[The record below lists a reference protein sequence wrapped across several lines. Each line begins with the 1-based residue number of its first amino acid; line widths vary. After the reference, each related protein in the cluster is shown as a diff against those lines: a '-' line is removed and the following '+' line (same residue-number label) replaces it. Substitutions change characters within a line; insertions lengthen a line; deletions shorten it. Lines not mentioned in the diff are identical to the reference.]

1 MPNLNTSANVK
12 KRILIFLERL
22 LTHVNKESRDH
33 QYWSNHLSFRWLAEG
48 ASHPKLIVYT
58 TLKIL
63 TDFCHGITKQKLGA
77 AITVEQMRN
86 DLKVLQEWEILTDNR
101 YKQAKGAANLHFTLN
116 LWHSSTEENL
126 KKFEEEWD
134 KRKSPNLE
142 NSSVKTEINY
152 DNFGLIPDISQIY
165 GREKELELLKQKFF
179 QNSPPCKIIGIFG
192 IAGIGKTSLVCK
204 LIEQIQE
211 EFPRVIYWSF
221 LNPPLPLEFLENTS
235 NIISQNISFK
245 TEDKFKIKLIKFIKI
260 LAKYRCLLFLDNIDA
275 IIEHENYRE
284 YSEILQAI
292 GQSKH
297 NSCLIITSRKIP
309 QKLESLAGNKTSTYF
324 RDLQGLDYQT
334 GRQIL
339 RDIDTFHGSEDE
351 WQFLIQQVCHGNPL
365 FIKSIAHHIQRVHHN
380 NLSDFLLKGNLLI
393 EKVESI
399 LNSYFQQLSNLEKAI
414 IFELAINRNPVSLSE
429 LEHNIIIEPDGKSIQ
444 EGIRSLSSKIL
455 LDKKDDYFT
464 IHPLLIEYFTQ
475 KIITIATEEI
485 KTEKFQ
491 LLRSNSLTKT
501 TVPDY
506 LRKIQ
511 INVILHPI
519 IKNLIHNFQENN
531 LERKLID
538 CLKTLKNEPSGQIGG
553 IAGNIINLLNILK
566 NGHLIGYDFSHI
578 PIRQVDFSNIRLNQ
592 VDFSYSQFFDC
603 IFPQTCGSILSISCS
618 QFNRSFPREE
628 LLATGDSHGM
638 IYLWKVKQD
647 GKLELSKS
655 FPAHGSWVWSVA
667 LNSEGQL
674 LASGGQDGII
684 KIWSITTDI
693 SINCHSLPHPS
704 QKHYAP
710 IRAVTFSAD
719 SKFLATGS
727 EDKTIKIWSVETGE
741 CLHTLEGHQERVGGV
756 TFSPNG
762 QLLASGSADKTI
774 KIWSVDT
781 GECLHTLTGHQDWVW
796 QVAFSSDG
804 QLLASGSGDKTI
816 KIWSIIEGEYQN
828 IDTLTGH
835 ESWIWS
841 IAFSPDGQYIASG
854 SEDFTL
860 RLWSV
865 KTRECLQCFRGY
877 GNRLSSITF
886 STDSQYILSGSID
899 RSLRLWSIKNHKCL
913 QQINGHTDWIC
924 SVAFS
929 PDGKTLISGSGDQT
943 IRLWSGESGK
953 VIKILQEKDY
963 WVLLYQVAVS
973 PNGQLIASTSH
984 DNTIKLWDIRIDEKY
999 TFSPE
1004 HQKRVWSI
1012 AFSPNSQMLV
1022 SGSGDNSVKLWSV
1035 PRGFCLKTFE
1045 EHQAW
1050 VLSVNFSPDGKLI
1063 ATGSEDRTIKLWS
1076 IEDDMTQSLRT
1087 FKGHQGRI
1095 WSVVFSSDGQRL
1107 ASSSDDQTVK
1117 VWQVKDGRLINS
1129 FEGHKS
1135 WVWSVAFSPDGKL
1148 LASGGDD
1155 ATIRIW
1161 DVETGQLH
1169 QLLCEHTK
1177 SVRSVCFSPN
1187 GNTLA
1192 SAGEDETIK
1201 LWNLK
1206 TGECQNTLRSPRL
1219 YEQTNIK
1226 GVEGLNYETSNTM
1239 KILGAFLSR

>member
-1 MPNLNTSANVK
+1 MPNLNTSPTVK
-12 KRILIFLERL
+12 KRILLFLERL
-22 LTHVNKESRDH
+22 LTHVNNESPDKGF
-33 QYWSNHLSFRWLAEG
+33 WSNQLSYQWLKDSE
-48 ASHPKLIVYT
+48 SHPKLIVNT

-63 TDFCHGITKQKLGA
+63 TDFCHGITKQKLKA
-77 AITVEQMRN
+77 TITVEQMRN
-86 DLKVLQEWEILTDNR
+86 DLKVLQEWEILIDNR
-101 YKQAKGAANLHFTLN
+101 VKTQGTAKLHFTLN

-126 KKFEEEWD
+126 RKFEEEWD
-134 KRKSPNLE
+134 KRKSGGSPNLA
-142 NSSVKTEINY
+142 NQTEINY

-165 GREKELELLKQKFF
+165 GREKELALLKEKFF
-179 QNSPPCKIIGIFG
+179 QNTTPCKIIGILG
-192 IAGIGKTSLVCK
+192 IAGIGKTSLICK
-204 LIEQIQE
+204 LIEQIHE
-211 EFPRVIYWSF
+211 EFRHVIYWSF

-235 NIISQNISFK
+235 NIISQHISFNA
-245 TEDKFKIKLIKFIKI
+245 EDKFKIKLIKFIKI
-260 LAKYRCLLFLDNIDA
+260 LAKSRCLLFLDNIDA
-275 IIEHENYRE
+275 IIEDENYRE

-297 NSCLIITSRKIP
+297 KSCLIITSRKIP
-309 QKLESLAGNKTSTYF
+309 QELESLAGNKTSTYF
-324 RDLQGLDYQT
+324 LELQGLDYQT
-334 GRQIL
+334 GQQIF
-339 RDIDTFHGSEDE
+339 RDIDTFHGSDDE
-351 WQFLIQQVCHGNPL
+351 WRFLIQQVCHGNPL
-365 FIKSIAHHIQRVHHN
+365 FIKSIAHHIQRLHHN

-393 EKVESI
+393 EKIESI
-399 LNSYFQQLSNLEKAI
+399 LNSYFEQLSDLEKAI
-414 IFELAINRNPVSLSE
+414 IFELAINRNPVCLSE
-429 LEHNIIIEPDGKSIQ
+429 LKQNIIIEPDSKSIE
-444 EGIRSLSSKIL
+444 EGIRSLSTKIL

-464 IHPLLIEYFTQ
+464 THPLMIEYFTQ

-485 KTEKFQ
+485 KTKNFQ
-491 LLRSNSLTKT
+491 LLRSNALTKA
-501 TVPDY
+501 TVSDY
-506 LRKIQ
+506 IKKIQ
-511 INVILHPI
+511 VNVILHPI

-531 LERKLID
+531 VESKLIE
-538 CLKTLKNEPSGQIGG
+538 CLNTLKHKPSGQIGG

-566 NGHLIGYDFSHI
+566 KGHLRHYDFSHI
-578 PIRQVDFSNIRLNQ
+578 PIRQVDFSNIKLNQ

-618 QFNRSFPREE
+618 QFNRSLQREY

-667 LNSEGQL
+667 LNAEGQL
-674 LASGGQDGII
+674 LASGGQDGIL
-684 KIWSITTDI
+684 KIWSITTDP
-693 SINCHSLPHPS
+693 SLNCHSLPHPS
-704 QKHYAP
+704 QKHHAP
-710 IRAVTFSAD
+710 IRSVTFSPD

-727 EDKTIKIWSVETGE
+727 EDKTIKIWSVDTGE

-774 KIWSVDT
+774 KIWLVET
-781 GECLHTLTGHQDWVW
+781 GKCLHTLKGHQDWVW

-816 KIWSIIEGEYQN
+816 KIWSIIEEKYQN
-828 IDTLTGH
+828 IDTLKGH
-835 ESWIWS
+835 ENWIWS

-877 GNRLSSITF
+877 GNRLSSIAF
-886 STDSQYILSGSID
+886 SPDSQYILSGSID
-899 RSLRLWSIKNHKCL
+899 RSIRLWSIKNHKCL
-913 QQINGHTDWIC
+913 RQINGHTDWIC

-929 PDGKTLISGSGDQT
+929 PDGKTLVSGSGDQT
-943 IRLWSGESGK
+943 IRLWSVESGE
-953 VIKILQEKDY
+953 VIKILQEKDD

-973 PNGQLIASTSH
+973 PNAQLIASTSH
-984 DNTIKLWDIRIDEKY
+984 DNTIKLWDLKTGEKY
-999 TFSPE
+999 TFAPE
-1004 HQKRVWSI
+1004 HQKRVWAL

-1035 PRGFCLKTFE
+1035 PRRFCLKTFQ

-1050 VLSVNFSPDGKLI
+1050 VLSVAFSPDGTLI

-1076 IEDDMTQSLRT
+1076 IEDDLTQSLQT

-1095 WSVVFSSDGQRL
+1095 WSVAFSPDGQLL

-1117 VWQVKDGRLINS
+1117 LWKVEDGTLINS

-1135 WVWSVAFSPDGKL
+1135 WVWSVDFSPEGKL

-1155 ATIRIW
+1155 ATILIW
-1161 DVETGQLH
+1161 DVETGQRR
-1169 QLLCEHTK
+1169 QLPCEHTK

-1187 GNTLA
+1187 GQTLA
-1192 SAGEDETIK
+1192 SASEDETIK
-1201 LWNLK
+1201 LWNVK
-1206 TGECQNTLRSPRL
+1206 TGECQNTLYYPRL
-1219 YEQTNIK
+1219 YEQTNIT
-1226 GVEGLNYETSNTM
+1226 GVEGLNCETINTM
-1239 KILGAFLSR
+1239 KILGAFIVD

>member
-1 MPNLNTSANVK
+1 MPDK
-12 KRILIFLERL
+12 
-22 LTHVNKESRDH
+22 
-33 QYWSNHLSFRWLAEG
+33 
-48 ASHPKLIVYT
+48 
-58 TLKIL
+58 
-63 TDFCHGITKQKLGA
+63 
-77 AITVEQMRN
+77 
-86 DLKVLQEWEILTDNR
+86 DLVDLCPHIEPYQVT
-101 YKQAKGAANLHFTLN
+101 
-116 LWHSSTEENL
+116 
-126 KKFEEEWD
+126 
-134 KRKSPNLE
+134 KSP
-142 NSSVKTEINY
+142 
-152 DNFGLIPDISQIY
+152 
-165 GREKELELLKQKFF
+165 
-179 QNSPPCKIIGIFG
+179 
-192 IAGIGKTSLVCK
+192 
-204 LIEQIQE
+204 
-211 EFPRVIYWSF
+211 
-221 LNPPLPLEFLENTS
+221 
-235 NIISQNISFK
+235 
-245 TEDKFKIKLIKFIKI
+245 
-260 LAKYRCLLFLDNIDA
+260 
-275 IIEHENYRE
+275 
-284 YSEILQAI
+284 
-292 GQSKH
+292 
-297 NSCLIITSRKIP
+297 
-309 QKLESLAGNKTSTYF
+309 
-324 RDLQGLDYQT
+324 
-334 GRQIL
+334 
-339 RDIDTFHGSEDE
+339 
-351 WQFLIQQVCHGNPL
+351 
-365 FIKSIAHHIQRVHHN
+365 
-380 NLSDFLLKGNLLI
+380 
-393 EKVESI
+393 
-399 LNSYFQQLSNLEKAI
+399 
-414 IFELAINRNPVSLSE
+414 
-429 LEHNIIIEPDGKSIQ
+429 
-444 EGIRSLSSKIL
+444 
-455 LDKKDDYFT
+455 
-464 IHPLLIEYFTQ
+464 
-475 KIITIATEEI
+475 
-485 KTEKFQ
+485 
-491 LLRSNSLTKT
+491 
-501 TVPDY
+501 VPDY

-531 LERKLID
+531 LESKLID

-566 NGHLIGYDFSHI
+566 NGYLIGYDFSHI

-618 QFNRSFPREE
+618 QFNRSFPRED

-674 LASGGQDGII
+674 LASGGQDGIV
-684 KIWSITTDI
+684 KIWSITTDL

-774 KIWSVDT
+774 KIWSVET

-816 KIWSIIEGEYQN
+816 KIWSLIEGEYQN
-828 IDTLTGH
+828 IDTLKGH

-886 STDSQYILSGSID
+886 SPDSQYILSGSID
-899 RSLRLWSIKNHKCL
+899 RSIRLWSIKNHKCL

-963 WVLLYQVAVS
+963 WVLLHQVAVS

-984 DNTIKLWDIRIDEKY
+984 DNTIKLWDIRTDEKY
-999 TFSPE
+999 TFAPE

-1012 AFSPNSQMLV
+1012 AFSPNSQITNLKLTLRNLDPAANSHTEEIKGKEVNYVKSSYPRSMNQNSLRCADRNGYVASITQIVKDRLDTRTPTATRDEISISNKILTCMFTEVNKRGLSCIEYLV
-1022 SGSGDNSVKLWSV
+1022 NIASTLGLEFY
-1035 PRGFCLKTFE
+1035 RGTPPQILMEIVTLFPQTVI
-1045 EHQAW
+1045 HP
-1050 VLSVNFSPDGKLI
+1050 VLDSNMITLQ
-1063 ATGSEDRTIKLWS
+1063 EDPRTI
-1076 IEDDMTQSLRT
+1076 
-1087 FKGHQGRI
+1087 
-1095 WSVVFSSDGQRL
+1095 VYC
-1107 ASSSDDQTVK
+1107 TV
-1117 VWQVKDGRLINS
+1117 NA
-1129 FEGHKS
+1129 E
-1135 WVWSVAFSPDGKL
+1135 
-1148 LASGGDD
+1148 
-1155 ATIRIW
+1155 
-1161 DVETGQLH
+1161 
-1169 QLLCEHTK
+1169 
-1177 SVRSVCFSPN
+1177 
-1187 GNTLA
+1187 
-1192 SAGEDETIK
+1192 
-1201 LWNLK
+1201 
-1206 TGECQNTLRSPRL
+1206 
-1219 YEQTNIK
+1219 Y
-1226 GVEGLNYETSNTM
+1226 
-1239 KILGAFLSR
+1239 SRN

>member
-33 QYWSNHLSFRWLAEG
+33 QYWSNQLSFNWLKDEQP
-48 ASHPKLIVYT
+48 HPKLIVNT

-63 TDFCHGITKQKLGA
+63 TDFCQGITKQKLGA

-86 DLKVLQEWEILTDNR
+86 DLKVLQEWEILIDNR
-101 YKQAKGAANLHFTLN
+101 VKTKGVANLHFTLN

-134 KRKSPNLE
+134 KRKSPNLQ

-152 DNFGLIPDISQIY
+152 DNFGLIPDTSQIY

-235 NIISQNISFK
+235 NIISQHISFK

-260 LAKYRCLLFLDNIDA
+260 LAKYRCLLLLDNIDA

-324 RDLQGLDYQT
+324 LELQGLDYQT

-339 RDIDTFHGSEDE
+339 GDIDTFHGSEDE

-365 FIKSIAHHIQRVHHN
+365 FIKSIAHHIQEVHHN

-393 EKVESI
+393 EKIESI

-485 KTEKFQ
+485 KTQKFQ

-519 IKNLIHNFQENN
+519 INNLIHNFQENN
-531 LERKLID
+531 LESKLID

-578 PIRQVDFSNIRLNQ
+578 SIRQVDFSNIRLNQ

-618 QFNRSFPREE
+618 QFNHSFPREE

-674 LASGGQDGII
+674 LASGGQDGIV
-684 KIWSITTDI
+684 KIWSITTDL

-719 SKFLATGS
+719 SQFLATGS

-781 GECLHTLTGHQDWVW
+781 GKCLHTLTGHQDWVW

-816 KIWSIIEGEYQN
+816 KIWSLIEGEYQN

-841 IAFSPDGQYIASG
+841 VAFSPDGQYIASG

-899 RSLRLWSIKNHKCL
+899 RSIRLWSIKNHKCL

-963 WVLLYQVAVS
+963 WVLLHQVAVS

-984 DNTIKLWDIRIDEKY
+984 DNTIKLWDIKTDEKY

-1004 HQKRVWSI
+1004 HQKRVWAI
-1012 AFSPNSQMLV
+1012 AFSPNSQILV

-1050 VLSVNFSPDGKLI
+1050 VLSVNFSLDGKLI

-1095 WSVVFSSDGQRL
+1095 WSVVFSPDGQLL

-1148 LASGGDD
+1148 LASGGMTQQSEFGMLKQVNFINSCVNILKVSD
-1155 ATIRIW
+1155 
-1161 DVETGQLH
+1161 Q
-1169 QLLCEHTK
+1169 
-1177 SVRSVCFSPN
+1177 SVLVPTVRHWPAQV
-1187 GNTLA
+1187 
-1192 SAGEDETIK
+1192 
-1201 LWNLK
+1201 K
-1206 TGECQNTLRSPRL
+1206 TRRL
-1219 YEQTNIK
+1219 NFGT
-1226 GVEGLNYETSNTM
+1226 
-1239 KILGAFLSR
+1239 

>member
-1 MPNLNTSANVK
+1 MPNLNTSPTVK
-12 KRILIFLERL
+12 KRILLFLERL
-22 LTHVNKESRDH
+22 LTHVNKESPDH
-33 QYWSNHLSFRWLAEG
+33 KYWSNHLSFRWLEEG

-134 KRKSPNLE
+134 KRKSPNLQ
-142 NSSVKTEINY
+142 NSSIKPEINY

-235 NIISQNISFK
+235 NIISQHISFK
-245 TEDKFKIKLIKFIKI
+245 AEDKFKIKLIKFIKI
-260 LAKYRCLLFLDNIDA
+260 LAKSRCLLFLDNIDA

-309 QKLESLAGNKTSTYF
+309 QELESLVGNKTSTYF
-324 RDLQGLDYQT
+324 RELQGLDYQT

-365 FIKSIAHHIQRVHHN
+365 FIKSIAHHIQEVHHN

-393 EKVESI
+393 EKIESI
-399 LNSYFQQLSNLEKAI
+399 LNSYFQQLSDLEKAI

-531 LERKLID
+531 LESKLID
-538 CLKTLKNEPSGQIGG
+538 CLKTLKHQPSGQIGG

-592 VDFSYSQFFDC
+592 VDFSYSRFFDC

-899 RSLRLWSIKNHKCL
+899 RSIRLWSIKNHKCL

-984 DNTIKLWDIRIDEKY
+984 DNTIKLWDIRTDEKY

-1050 VLSVNFSPDGKLI
+1050 VLSVNFSLDGKLI

>member
-1 MPNLNTSANVK
+1 MPNLNTSPTVK
-12 KRILIFLERL
+12 KRILLFLERL
-22 LTHVNKESRDH
+22 LTHVNKESPDH
-33 QYWSNHLSFRWLAEG
+33 EYWSKYLSVRWLEEG
-48 ASHPKLIVYT
+48 VSHPKLIINT

-63 TDFCHGITKQKLGA
+63 TDFCQGITKQKLGA

-86 DLKVLQEWEILTDNR
+86 DLKVLQEWEILIDNR
-101 YKQAKGAANLHFTLN
+101 VKTKGAANLHFTLN

-134 KRKSPNLE
+134 KRKFPNLE

-245 TEDKFKIKLIKFIKI
+245 AEDKFKIKLIKFIKI

-309 QKLESLAGNKTSTYF
+309 QELESLVGNKTSTYF
-324 RDLQGLDYQT
+324 RELQGLDYQT

-339 RDIDTFHGSEDE
+339 GDIDTFHGSEDE

-393 EKVESI
+393 EKIESI
-399 LNSYFQQLSNLEKAI
+399 LNSYFQQLSDLEKAI

-519 IKNLIHNFQENN
+519 IKNLIHDFQENN
-531 LERKLID
+531 LSSKLID
-538 CLKTLKNEPSGQIGG
+538 CLKTLKHQPSGQIGG

-674 LASGGQDGII
+674 LASGGQDGIV

-719 SKFLATGS
+719 SQFLATGS

-781 GECLHTLTGHQDWVW
+781 GKCLHTLTGHQDWVW

-854 SEDFTL
+854 SEDLTL

-899 RSLRLWSIKNHKCL
+899 RSIRLWSIKNHKCL

-984 DNTIKLWDIRIDEKY
+984 DNTIKLWDIRTDEKY

-1050 VLSVNFSPDGKLI
+1050 VLSVNFSLDGKLI

>member
-1 MPNLNTSANVK
+1 MPNLNTSPNVK

-22 LTHVNKESRDH
+22 LTHVNKESPDH
-33 QYWSNHLSFRWLAEG
+33 KYWSNHLSFRWLEEG

-101 YKQAKGAANLHFTLN
+101 YKQAKGVANLHFTLN

-134 KRKSPNLE
+134 KRKSPNLQ

-165 GREKELELLKQKFF
+165 GREKELILLKQKFF

-211 EFPRVIYWSF
+211 EFTRVIYWSF
-221 LNPPLPLEFLENTS
+221 LNPPLPLEFLENIS
-235 NIISQNISFK
+235 NIISENISFK

-260 LAKYRCLLFLDNIDA
+260 LAKSRCLLFLDNIDA

-309 QKLESLAGNKTSTYF
+309 QELESLAGNKTSTYF
-324 RDLQGLDYQT
+324 RELQGLDYQT

-339 RDIDTFHGSEDE
+339 GDIDTFHGTEDE
-351 WQFLIQQVCHGNPL
+351 WQFLIQQVCYGNPL
-365 FIKSIAHHIQRVHHN
+365 FIKSIAHHIQQVHHN
-380 NLSDFLLKGNLLI
+380 NLADFLLTGNLLI
-393 EKVESI
+393 EKIESI

-429 LEHNIIIEPDGKSIQ
+429 LEHNIIIETDGKSIQ

-455 LDKKDDYFT
+455 LDKKDDYLT

-485 KTEKFQ
+485 KTENFQ

-519 IKNLIHNFQENN
+519 IKNLIHDFQENN

-538 CLKTLKNEPSGQIGG
+538 CLKTLKHQPSGQIGS

-578 PIRQVDFSNIRLNQ
+578 SIRQVDFSNIRLNQ

-618 QFNRSFPREE
+618 QFDPSLPREY

-684 KIWSITTDI
+684 KIWSITTDL

-704 QKHYAP
+704 QKHQAP
-710 IRAVTFSAD
+710 IRAVAFSAD

-781 GECLHTLTGHQDWVW
+781 GKCLHTLTGHQDWVW

-828 IDTLTGH
+828 IDTLEGH

-865 KTRECLQCFRGY
+865 KTRKCLQCFGGY

-886 STDSQYILSGSID
+886 SPDSQYILSGSID
-899 RSLRLWSIKNHKCL
+899 RSIRLWSIKNHKCL

-943 IRLWSGESGK
+943 IRLWSVESGE
-953 VIKILQEKDY
+953 VIQILQEKYY

-973 PNGQLIASTSH
+973 ANSQLIASTSH
-984 DNTIKLWDIRIDEKY
+984 DNIIKLWDIKTDEKY
-999 TFSPE
+999 TFAPE

-1012 AFSPNSQMLV
+1012 AFSPNSQILV

-1050 VLSVNFSPDGKLI
+1050 VLSVTFSPDGRLI

-1161 DVETGQLH
+1161 DVETGKLH
-1169 QLLCEHTK
+1169 QLLCQHTK

-1192 SAGEDETIK
+1192 SASEDETIK

-1226 GVEGLNYETSNTM
+1226 GVEGLNYETINTM

>member
-33 QYWSNHLSFRWLAEG
+33 QYWSNHLSFRWLEEG

-86 DLKVLQEWEILTDNR
+86 VLDVLKDWGILTDHRTNPQGSR
-101 YKQAKGAANLHFTLN
+101 QRHFTLN
-116 LWHSSTEENL
+116 LWSSFTEENL
-126 KKFEEEWD
+126 WKFEEEWD
-134 KRKSPNLE
+134 KRKSPGLE
-142 NSSVKTEINY
+142 NLSVKTEINY

-165 GREKELELLKQKFF
+165 GREKELILLKQKFF
-179 QNSPPCKIIGIFG
+179 QNSPSCKIIGIFG

-235 NIISQNISFK
+235 NIISENISFK

-260 LAKYRCLLFLDNIDA
+260 LAKSRCLLFLDNIEA
-275 IIEHENYRE
+275 IIDHENYRE

-309 QKLESLAGNKTSTYF
+309 QELESLAGNKTSTYF
-324 RDLQGLDYQT
+324 LELQGLDYQT

-339 RDIDTFHGSEDE
+339 GDIDTFHGTEDE
-351 WQFLIQQVCHGNPL
+351 WQFLIQQVCYGNPL
-365 FIKSIAHHIQRVHHN
+365 FIKSIAHHIQQVHHN
-380 NLSDFLLKGNLLI
+380 NLADFLLTGNLLI
-393 EKVESI
+393 EKIESI

-429 LEHNIIIEPDGKSIQ
+429 LEHNIIIETDGKSIQ

-455 LDKKDDYFT
+455 LDKKDDYLT

-485 KTEKFQ
+485 KTENFQ

-519 IKNLIHNFQENN
+519 IKNLIHDFQENN

-538 CLKTLKNEPSGQIGG
+538 CLKTLKHQPSGQIGG
-553 IAGNIINLLNILK
+553 IAGNIINLLNIVK

-578 PIRQVDFSNIRLNQ
+578 SIRQVDFSNIRLNQ

-618 QFNRSFPREE
+618 QFDPSLPREY

-727 EDKTIKIWSVETGE
+727 EDKTVKIWSVETGE

-781 GECLHTLTGHQDWVW
+781 GKCLHTLTGHQDWVW

-899 RSLRLWSIKNHKCL
+899 RSIRLWSIKNHKCL

-943 IRLWSGESGK
+943 IRLWSVESGE
-953 VIKILQEKDY
+953 VIQILQEKYY

-973 PNGQLIASTSH
+973 ANSQLIASTSH
-984 DNTIKLWDIRIDEKY
+984 DNIIKLWDIKTDEKY
-999 TFSPE
+999 TFAPE

-1012 AFSPNSQMLV
+1012 AFSPNSQILV

-1050 VLSVNFSPDGKLI
+1050 VLSVTFSPDGRLI

-1169 QLLCEHTK
+1169 QLLCQHTK

-1192 SAGEDETIK
+1192 SASEDETIK
-1201 LWNLK
+1201 LWNQK

-1226 GVEGLNYETSNTM
+1226 GVEGLNYETINTM

>member
-211 EFPRVIYWSF
+211 EFYRVIYWSF

-245 TEDKFKIKLIKFIKI
+245 AEDKFKIKLIKFIKI

-309 QKLESLAGNKTSTYF
+309 QELESLVGNKTSTYF
-324 RDLQGLDYQT
+324 RELQGLDYQT

-399 LNSYFQQLSNLEKAI
+399 LNSYFQQLSDLEKAI

-485 KTEKFQ
+485 KTQKFQ
-491 LLRSNSLTKT
+491 LLKSNSLTKT

-519 IKNLIHNFQENN
+519 INNLIHNFQENN

-674 LASGGQDGII
+674 LASGGQDGIV

-781 GECLHTLTGHQDWVW
+781 GKCLHTLTGHQDWVW

-963 WVLLYQVAVS
+963 WVLLHQVAVS
-973 PNGQLIASTSH
+973 ANGQLIASTSH
-984 DNTIKLWDIRIDEKY
+984 DNIIKLWDIRTDEKY
-999 TFSPE
+999 TFAPE
-1004 HQKRVWSI
+1004 HQERVWSI

-1050 VLSVNFSPDGKLI
+1050 VLSVNFSLDGKLI

-1076 IEDDMTQSLRT
+1076 IEDNMTQSLRT